1 MLASGA
7 RLGHGRGVT
16 SATAVPSL
24 PSALAEAHEAFVE
37 HVRDERGLSVHTV
50 RAYAGDIRSLLDHA
64 VRMGGSTLAD
74 VDLAVLRSWLAR
86 LRSQGAART
95 TLARRA
101 AAARAFT
108 AWCVRTGRA
117 IADAGARLASP
128 KAHRPLP
135 PVLKQQDAT
144 DLLDSM
150 AEDADAG
157 DPASLRDRAILEL
170 LYATGI
176 RVGELTALNTES
188 VDDTRGTVRVLGK
201 GGKERIVPYGDPA
214 GRALRAWVDV
224 GRPALVREHSGRA
237 LFVGLRGGRL
247 DPRAARAVVHHRL
260 RAVPGAPD
268 VGPHGLR
275 HSAATHLLEGG
286 ADLRS
291 VQELL
296 GHATL
301 ATTQI
306 YTHVS
311 VERLRATYE
320 QAHPRA

>member
-1 MLASGA
+1 
-7 RLGHGRGVT
+7 
-16 SATAVPSL
+16 
-24 PSALAEAHEAFVE
+24 LAEAHEAFVE
-37 HVRDERGLSVHTV
+37 HLRDERGLSAHTV
-50 RAYAGDIRSLLDHA
+50 RAYGGDVHSLLDHG
-64 VRMGGSTLAD
+64 VRLGKISVD
-74 VDLAVLRSWLAR
+74 DIDLAVLRSWLAR
-86 LRSQGAART
+86 LQSTGAART

-108 AWCVRTGRA
+108 HWCGRTGRSSG
-117 IADAGARLASP
+117 DAGARLASP

-135 PVLKQQDAT
+135 PVLKQQDAA
-144 DLLDSM
+144 DLLDAV

-157 DPASLRDRAILEL
+157 DPVALRDRALLEL

-176 RVGELTALNTES
+176 RVGELTAL
-188 VDDTRGTVRVLGK
+188 DRPALDLDRGTVRVMGK
-201 GGKERIVPYGDPA
+201 GGKERVVPFGVPA
-214 GRALRAWVDV
+214 RSALQNWLDV
-224 GRPALVREHSGRA
+224 GRPSLAAERSGEA
-237 LFVGLRGGRL
+237 LFLGVRGGRL
-247 DPRAARAVVHHRL
+247 DPRAARAIVHQRL

-275 HSAATHLLEGG
+275 HTAATHLLEGG

>member
-1 MLASGA
+1 
-7 RLGHGRGVT
+7 VT
-16 SATAVPSL
+16 RAAAL
-24 PSALAEAHEAFVE
+24 PPLPPALAEAHEAFVE
-37 HVRDERGLSVHTV
+37 HVRDERGLSAHTV
-50 RAYAGDIRSLLDHA
+50 RAYSGDVHSLLDHG
-64 VRMGGSTLAD
+64 VRLGKATVD
-74 VDLAVLRSWLAR
+74 EIDLAVLRSWLAR
-86 LRSQGAART
+86 LQSTGAART
-95 TLARRA
+95 TVARRA

-108 AWCVRTGRA
+108 NWCGRTGRSSR
-117 IADAGARLASP
+117 DAGARLASP
-128 KAHRPLP
+128 KAHRSLP
-135 PVLKQQDAT
+135 PVLKQQDAA
-144 DLLDSM
+144 DLLDAV

-157 DPASLRDRAILEL
+157 DPVALRDRALLEL

-176 RVGELTALNTES
+176 RVGELTAL
-188 VDDTRGTVRVLGK
+188 DRPALDLDRGTVRVMGK
-201 GGKERIVPYGDPA
+201 GGKERVVPFGGPA
-214 GRALRAWVDV
+214 GSALEAWVAK
-224 GRPALVREHSGRA
+224 GRPELSGERSGAA
-237 LFVGLRGGRL
+237 LFLGVRGGRL
-247 DPRAARAVVHHRL
+247 DPRAARAIVHQRL

-275 HSAATHLLEGG
+275 HTAATHLLEGG